1 MKHLLTLSLLAFL
14 LLCFTNSYGQPTK
27 VKAKENKSKVKDAG
41 MSSKPD
47 HIKGEGSLN
56 MQGAYSM
63 IKQMVS
69 DGTTDSLR
77 KREQFKIYTD
87 RYMIYASS
95 QLTDS
100 LADYGIGT
108 YKMQDGKLIEYVFF
122 TSSDG
127 ARKDSFEL
135 KINKTGDGYTQI
147 IEFPADSQGR
157 KFILTEDYKHV
168 GKAATTPLDGAWKQT
183 KVMYTPKNGS
193 TITDENPTQF
203 KVYQS
208 GHFIW
213 ANTTQDSATN
223 KPVSF
228 FGYGSFTMEGK
239 NKSKEINTNSSFVS
253 DLVAKPVMLQLEF
266 IGKDVYQQTIL
277 TPEGKQIEVYQRLK

>member
-1 MKHLLTLSLLAFL
+1 MLSSDENFLFPKVYRSDIMEPITFISSTIEVFPIQKPFAYLPDAYLKGHYSSFIKNTQMKHLLTLSLLAFL

-27 VKAKENKSKVKDAG
+27 VKAKADKSKAKDAG
-41 MSSKPD
+41 ISNKPVD
-47 HIKGEGSLN
+47 SKGEDSLN

-100 LADYGIGT
+100 LADYGIST

-157 KFILTEDYKHV
+157 NLY
-168 GKAATTPLDGAWKQT
+168 
-183 KVMYTPKNGS
+183 
-193 TITDENPTQF
+193 
-203 KVYQS
+203 
-208 GHFIW
+208 
-213 ANTTQDSATN
+213 
-223 KPVSF
+223 
-228 FGYGSFTMEGK
+228 
-239 NKSKEINTNSSFVS
+239 
-253 DLVAKPVMLQLEF
+253 
-266 IGKDVYQQTIL
+266 
-277 TPEGKQIEVYQRLK
+277 